1 MDPMKPMFRLCLCLA
16 AALLL
21 ALSCESEVREANI
34 NQNKYIDDY
43 ITKHYSDKEVIRYEG
58 AVRVVLANSVAQ
70 TITIEPG
77 DSARLYLAG
86 FTFGQSG
93 PQGQFFLD
101 SCMVRVGKGDLITG
115 LDRALVGARLGEESL
130 ILFPAQLGY
139 GKQAVGLVPANTALM
154 FDVLVT
160 AIKKNN

>member
-1 MDPMKPMFRLCLCLA
+1 MKPMFRLCLCLA

-43 ITKHYSDKEVIRYEG
+43 IQKNFADKEVIRYEG
-58 AVRVVLANSVAQ
+58 VARVVIANNLPVSTA
-70 TITIEPG
+70 IDPG
-77 DSARLYLAG
+77 DSAYLHLIG
-86 FTFGQSG
+86 FTFGQNG
-93 PQGQFFLD
+93 PESQFTHD

-115 LDRALVGARLGEESL
+115 LDRGLIGARLGQESL

-139 GKQAVGLVPANTALM
+139 GRQSVGMVPENTALL
-154 FDVLVT
+154 FDVLVA
-160 AIKKNN
+160 AIKKND